1 MKYWLGFEI
10 LACGIEIEVNILIM
24 SHSQENILDLIA
36 AHPIHTDTTPFPQLC
51 QLNLMKLLDHQRVFE
66 IFQTQRNC

>member
-10 LACGIEIEVNILIM
+10 LARGIEIEVNILIT
-24 SHSQENILDLIA
+24 SHSQENILDLITA
-36 AHPIHTDTTPFPQLC
+36 YPIHTDTTPFSWLC